1 MKFCL
6 LGRVPKDPFSVS
18 REEMRRWKH
27 MHRRPPTFEL
37 GHNRGG
43 MFNDDDNDDDDD
55 KKVVCENA

>member
-1 MKFCL
+1 
-6 LGRVPKDPFSVS
+6 
-18 REEMRRWKH
+18 

-43 MFNDDDNDDDDD
+43 MFNDDDNDDDNDD